1 VIGEFVR
8 VITSDGLELQ
18 GVLATQKA
26 GPVDT
31 SLLHIHGLAGNFYEN
46 RLVDYVAE
54 AAVSRRANF
63 LSVNNRGHDYISDFI
78 CQQANSPL
86 TYRQIGGIYEIF
98 EECILDI
105 EAWIR
110 FLKTRGTRRIILQ
123 GHSHGAL
130 KAVYYM
136 HNANN
141 PDIVG
146 LVLLSPSDDFG
157 MQRSRLAGRFEEALR
172 VAADLVSQ
180 GKGASLMPE
189 AYFHYPISARTYMDT
204 FGAGSHLKIFNLSK
218 TDTDGLAELA
228 SIGVPVLV
236 IVGSVDEEFVGSPE
250 EYISGLSA
258 SMRNVKDFSGHVVDG
273 APHNY
278 LEYEEEVAK
287 RTGEWLGERFG
298 K

>member
-1 VIGEFVR
+1 MNGELVR

-18 GVLATQKA
+18 GLLATPKG

-54 AAVSRRANF
+54 EVVRSKTNF
-63 LSVNNRGHDYISDFI
+63 LSANNRGHDYISDFI
-78 CQQANSPL
+78 YQQADAPL
-86 TYRQIGGIYEIF
+86 AYKQIGGIYEIF

-105 EAWIR
+105 QAWIEL
-110 FLKTRGTRRIILQ
+110 LKARGTRRIILQ

-130 KAVYYM
+130 KAVYHIY
-136 HNANN
+136 NSDI
-141 PDIVG
+141 PDIAG

-157 MQRSRLAGRFEEALR
+157 MQRSRLGDRFGEALT

-189 AYFHYPISARTYMDT
+189 EYFHYPISARTYMDI
-204 FGAGSHLKIFNLSK
+204 FSSGSHLKIFNLSK

-236 IVGSVDEEFVGSPE
+236 ILGSVDEEFVGPPE
-250 EYISGLSA
+250 EYISDLRA
-258 SMRNVKDFSGHVVDG
+258 SMGDVKDFSGYVVDG
-273 APHNY
+273 APHSY
-278 LEYEEEVAK
+278 LEYEKQVAA
-287 RTGEWLGERFG
+287 RIGEWLAERFR